1 MSLSARQGTKQG
13 TTSNR
18 QPERPAAARLGIGGP
33 VGSGKTALIE
43 GIVPL
48 LMAQGTEVAIVT
60 NDLLTT
66 EDADRL
72 KRKGFLPPERV
83 IGVETGSCP
92 HTAIREDPTMNQLA
106 VQDFELLFP
115 QLDLI
120 LIESGGDNL
129 ASTFS
134 YELVDA
140 YIFVIDVGAGDDI
153 PRKNG
158 PGFVQS
164 DLAVVNKVDLAP
176 YVGADLDLM
185 RSQSEQYRQGK
196 PVIYT
201 NCKSG
206 MGLDDVVAFIQKT
219 LLFSSP
225 SQHTLQPASQK
236 ASQPLSTE
244 AVA

>member
-1 MSLSARQGTKQG
+1 MS
-13 TTSNR
+13 TS
-18 QPERPAAARLGIGGP
+18 AARLGIGGP

-48 LMAQGTEVAIVT
+48 LMAQGIEVAVVT

-106 VQDFELLFP
+106 VQDLELLFP

-134 YELVDA
+134 YDLVDA
-140 YIFVIDVGAGDDI
+140 YLFVIDVGAGDDI

-158 PGFVQS
+158 PGFVHS
-164 DLAVVNKVDLAP
+164 DLAVVNKIDIAP

-185 RSQSEQYRQGK
+185 RLQSAQYRQDK
-196 PVIYT
+196 PVVYT
-201 NCKSG
+201 NCKTSE
-206 MGLDDVVAFIQKT
+206 GLDDVVAFIQKT
-219 LLFSSP
+219 LLFGR
-225 SQHTLQPASQK
+225 LPAETN
-236 ASQPLSTE
+236 STE
-244 AVA
+244 ENSTETVAA